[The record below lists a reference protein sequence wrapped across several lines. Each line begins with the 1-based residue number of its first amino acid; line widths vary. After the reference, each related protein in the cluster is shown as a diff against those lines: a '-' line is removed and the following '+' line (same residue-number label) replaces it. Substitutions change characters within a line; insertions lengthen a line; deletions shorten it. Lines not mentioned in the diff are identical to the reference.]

1 MQFTLSSKYRSLAV
15 VSLLLFAASCDN
27 SGQPDSGTSLAFLD
41 SFDSLE
47 EGDEWPGFSYDFA
60 SIPAFGSTA
69 AQQVSAPA
77 LTSRNNG
84 ACTASGSNL
93 EIAIQNFAQQCS
105 VPRVDCDPVGGEW
118 VCSSAAIGA
127 SSAAAVPATA
137 VVPATIVGPEFNI
150 ADANT
155 SSQAI
160 DPASWGYDE
169 VYQKPGYELVFSD
182 EFDGYEVNQNRW
194 NTQLRWDGEFNGS
207 WYEYRIINGEKQFYV
222 NTQSVDAEHQAKV
235 VTAHNPFS
243 FDGSR
248 LAIRAAVNPHLESVA
263 PTQPSQIG
271 RGLNYGNL
279 DPLLKRQPFLSGAL
293 SSHDKFSRKYGY
305 FEARI
310 KLPSHVG
317 TFPAFWLFHQRERWQ
332 QTKRTE
338 IDIMESLGHATR
350 FVYTSFHYF
359 DNVSVTYPGDANF
372 LKPQP
377 NGQIEGVDFSSDYH
391 VYAVDWRPGEIIWY
405 INGEEVSRL
414 ADQNV
419 DNEEMYVILNL
430 AIGGNWVNFP
440 ATAGG
445 LGRSPDQLYPTVG
458 EQSAGEFGNPQLEID
473 YVRVY
478 RAL

>member
-1 MQFTLSSKYRSLAV
+1 MQFTLSSWQGLLAGL
-15 VSLLLFAASCDN
+15 SLLLFVASCDN
-27 SGQPDSGTSLAFLD
+27 SGQSGSTGPLA
-41 SFDSLE
+41 
-47 EGDEWPGFSYDFA
+47 EGDGWPGFSYDFA
-60 SIPAFGSTA
+60 SIPALGSTA
-69 AQQVSAPA
+69 RESAASPA
-77 LTSRNNG
+77 LAARMDG
-84 ACTASGSNL
+84 ACSANGTSL
-93 EIAIQNFAQQCS
+93 EIAKQNFAQQCS
-105 VPRVDCDPVGGEW
+105 VPRIDCDPVGDQW
-118 VCSSAAIGA
+118 VCSSVAIGA
-127 SSAAAVPATA
+127 SSQAAAAAV
-137 VVPATIVGPEFNI
+137 VGPVFNQ
-150 ADANT
+150 AEANT
-155 SSQAI
+155 SGQAI

-182 EFDGYEVNQNRW
+182 EFDGFEVNQQRW

-222 NTQSVDAEHQAKV
+222 NTLSDDTEHLGKV

-248 LAIRAAVNPHLESVA
+248 LAIRAAANPHLETFA
-263 PTQPSQIG
+263 PTQPSQNG
-271 RGLNYGNL
+271 RDINYGHL

-310 KLPSHVG
+310 RIPSHVG

-338 IDIMESLGHATR
+338 IDIMESLGHASQ

-359 DNVSVTYPGDANF
+359 DNVTVTYPGDANF

-377 NGQIEGVDFSSDYH
+377 NGQIEGVDFSNDYH

-405 INGEEVSRL
+405 IDGEEVSRL
-414 ADQNV
+414 ADRNV
-419 DNEEMYVILNL
+419 DYEEMYVILNL
-430 AIGGNWVNFP
+430 AIGGNWVNYP
-440 ATAGG
+440 TTAGG
-445 LGRSPDQLYPTVG
+445 LGRSRDQLYPTVG